1 MIKGIIFD
9 LDGVLLST
17 DQFHYLAWK
26 EIADKFSIPFSYEI
40 NDRLR
45 GVSRMDSLEIILSY
59 SKETFSDAE
68 KEEMADE
75 KNSIYR
81 TFLQKMTSKD
91 VDNKVRDILTKLK
104 NEGYKLAVGSSS
116 KNTNLILE
124 KTDLLKYF
132 DAVSDGNNISK
143 SKPDP
148 EVFLKASEFI
158 NLKPS
163 ECAVVEDAVSGI
175 DAGNSGGFITFGI
188 GPASKYEKTKY
199 PIKELSD
206 LIEILKELD

>member
-17 DQFHYLAWK
+17 DQYHYLAWK
-26 EIADKFSIPFSYEI
+26 EIANKFSIPFSYEI
-40 NDRLR
+40 NDKLR

-59 SKETFSDAE
+59 SKEVFSEAE

-75 KNSIYR
+75 KNEIYR
-81 TFLQKMTSKD
+81 SFLQKMSPND
-91 VDNKVRDILTKLK
+91 VDENVIRILIELK
-104 NEGYKLAVGSSS
+104 KEGYKLAVGSSS

-148 EVFLKASEFI
+148 EVFLKAADFI
-158 NLKPS
+158 NLKPCD
-163 ECAVVEDAVSGI
+163 CAVVEDAVSGI
-175 DAGNSGGFITFGI
+175 DAGNNGGFITFGV
-188 GPASKYEKTKY
+188 GPASKYKNTKIPLKNMY
-199 PIKELSD
+199 DLVKKIKELN
-206 LIEILKELD
+206 

>member
-17 DQFHYLAWK
+17 DKYHYLAWK
-26 EIADKFSIPFSYEI
+26 KIADKFSIPFSYEI

-59 SKETFSDAE
+59 SKEKFSDAE

-75 KNSIYR
+75 KNEIYR
-81 TFLQKMTSKD
+81 GFLSKISPND
-91 VDNKVRDILTKLK
+91 VDENVRKVLIKLRDD
-104 NEGYKLAVGSSS
+104 GYKLAVGSSS
-116 KNTNLILE
+116 KNTNLILQ
-124 KTDLLKYF
+124 KTELSEYF

-148 EVFLKASEFI
+148 EVFLKAADFL
-158 NLKPS
+158 NLNSS

-188 GPASKYEKTKY
+188 GPASKYKETKY
-199 PIKELSD
+199 PINTLFD
-206 LIEILKELD
+206 LFNKLKELK